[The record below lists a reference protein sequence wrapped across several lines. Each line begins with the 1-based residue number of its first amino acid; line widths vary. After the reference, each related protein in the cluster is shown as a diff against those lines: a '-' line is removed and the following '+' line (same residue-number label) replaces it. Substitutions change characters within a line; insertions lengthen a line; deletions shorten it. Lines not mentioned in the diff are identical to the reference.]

1 MMTEG
6 SPLYMPWPQALA
18 PKPEKPLPKT
28 ESKPDKGKPGKLEK
42 GSKPTEP
49 KESTPKESKP
59 SGALLEQ
66 WEQHWH
72 GPALGV
78 DAAEGRC
85 CVEESSIHGA
95 AAASDKEKDT
105 GVEDNHAEMRA
116 EYNAACRQAVEE
128 YLLDGS
134 EGPGEAK
141 LAADASFEGVG
152 ATESYKASDTE
163 HMAAQ
168 LQTAATKIEKLVGR
182 NDELSRR
189 AAMLLSRNVD

>member
-6 SPLYMPWPQALA
+6 SPLFLPWPQALA

-49 KESTPKESKP
+49 KESTPKESKT

-95 AAASDKEKDT
+95 AAARS
-105 GVEDNHAEMRA
+105 
-116 EYNAACRQAVEE
+116 
-128 YLLDGS
+128 
-134 EGPGEAK
+134 PP
-141 LAADASFEGVG
+141 
-152 ATESYKASDTE
+152 
-163 HMAAQ
+163 
-168 LQTAATKIEKLVGR
+168 
-182 NDELSRR
+182 
-189 AAMLLSRNVD
+189 